1 MHLRNLRRTKLRI
14 SSKKTHREDFG
25 AYNERKDVEGFAH
38 LATFEE
44 IENNDFNLNIPRYV
58 DSTPKEEEIDINSV
72 FDDLEAI
79 DKELSVLTKELNEEF
94 KELGISR
101 MI

>member
-1 MHLRNLRRTKLRI
+1 M
-14 SSKKTHREDFG
+14 
-25 AYNERKDVEGFAH
+25 
-38 LATFEE
+38 ATFEE

>member
-1 MHLRNLRRTKLRI
+1 M
-14 SSKKTHREDFG
+14 
-25 AYNERKDVEGFAH
+25 
-38 LATFEE
+38 ATFEE

-58 DSTPKEEEIDINSV
+58 DSMPKEEEIDINSV